1 MSEEKLSA
9 PDPNQFH
16 ELTICSVSFG
26 SAEYLMSNWR
36 LAKALNGEGLK
47 KWIVI
52 ENSPAACETRLTTSS
67 SPFSV
72 VEGTEFDSN
81 HPTPASRHHGL
92 ALNKALGSVRTR
104 FLLMMDPDFYIVRK
118 HWIQCVLKHMDQQ
131 ELAFFGVPW
140 HPRWSNGLAGPVQI
154 PLLSLSTLPLYR
166 SGAGRD
172 RYVVLDHSGR
182 SFPIHWSQ
190 KRERGRVIA
199 MSAPLASRD
208 HQRTSL
214 ARASGFPTLNS
225 GSRDLI
231 RKQGTIQKEVVYVLP
246 ALLLGTLLPPSR
258 KPSHQRGILRL
269 LSIGL
274 ILFSIFAFVRNANI
288 NVAVAGSVTPFLRGS
303 LRTLAAH

>member
-1 MSEEKLSA
+1 MARA
-9 PDPNQFH
+9 PWGQMRGVATQAMPLRIFQARQQSRCRRAPTGWGPQRRWRCYSL
-16 ELTICSVSFG
+16 LT
-26 SAEYLMSNWR
+26 
-36 LAKALNGEGLK
+36 
-47 KWIVI
+47 
-52 ENSPAACETRLTTSS
+52 
-67 SPFSV
+67 
-72 VEGTEFDSN
+72 
-81 HPTPASRHHGL
+81 
-92 ALNKALGSVRTR
+92 
-104 FLLMMDPDFYIVRK
+104 
-118 HWIQCVLKHMDQQ
+118 
-131 ELAFFGVPW
+131 
-140 HPRWSNGLAGPVQI
+140 
-154 PLLSLSTLPLYR
+154 YR
-166 SGAGRD
+166 SGYARRSRLASVPGDPSKVHLLFPD
-172 RYVVLDHSGR
+172 RPLARPPAVLDHSGR